1 VFRSRKH
8 SSFLGNC
15 VGLWHPLAAVD
26 EPALLA
32 EYETGP
38 VEFECGHGVLLTCG
52 QKGNSKPIIY

>member
-1 VFRSRKH
+1 MELENT
-8 SSFLGNC
+8 SFLGKC

-38 VEFECGHGVLLTCG
+38 VEFEYGHGVMLTSG
-52 QKGNSKPIIY
+52 QKVYSKPVIC